1 MEFLFY
7 AVVSALLV
15 AIGCAFLTLT
25 GFAMHI
31 LQTIQKLEK
40 PESMDAMSPLEQ
52 ASICIILAMGHQ
64 TMRVFHIALVG
75 FLFCALLTLALGLK
89 LADHLFL

>member
-15 AIGCAFLTLT
+15 AIGCTFLMLT
-25 GFAMHI
+25 GFATHI

-40 PESMDAMSPLEQ
+40 PESMDTMSPLER
-52 ASICIILAMGHQ
+52 ASVGIILAMGYH
-64 TMRVFHIALVG
+64 TMLMFRAAIAG
-75 FLFCALLTLALGLK
+75 FFFCALLTLALGLK
-89 LADHLFL
+89 LANHLFL